1 MLKRRKR
8 NVRSRWKTVFLLV
21 LTSLFVVMIG
31 PLVWRMQLLK
41 QAKSAY
47 DIQKV
52 QEELVWIEKNA
63 SWLEKLKI
71 IRDTK
76 LWLALNV
83 GSKDIDELELS
94 TAQDEKHQ
102 FWLCLFYMQ
111 EGKLTDAQNVLG
123 RMSESSLKVLGNG
136 LISISK
142 GDAQETIRLLTLAEK
157 DWKSLT
163 IDEQTIRHLALAQAA
178 MIEGDKRTTQ
188 NEMQAAQDLN
198 PNNPAYL
205 SMAFDVALKE
215 QQWEKAIEL
224 RKLIDAQTWRPA
236 NALYETKKALIAI
249 YEGNT
254 HDLSQSLAAL
264 EELPQGDACL
274 NYVNGIKVLE
284 EGDLDEGKNLLERA
298 LKSGLEGE
306 IKTDAQ
312 RALDQIKERQKA
324 DQSLRAVVAQTSEQW

>member
-1 MLKRRKR
+1 
-8 NVRSRWKTVFLLV
+8 
-21 LTSLFVVMIG
+21 
-31 PLVWRMQLLK
+31 
-41 QAKSAY
+41 
-47 DIQKV
+47 
-52 QEELVWIEKNA
+52 
-63 SWLEKLKI
+63 
-71 IRDTK
+71 
-76 LWLALNV
+76 
-83 GSKDIDELELS
+83 
-94 TAQDEKHQ
+94 
-102 FWLCLFYMQ
+102 MQ

-142 GDAQETIRLLTLAEK
+142 GDAQETIRILTLAEK
-157 DWKSLT
+157 EWKSLT

-324 DQSLRAVVAQTSEQW
+324 DQSLRAVVAQTSERW